1 MRKSSVI
8 RLAAALLLI
17 GGAWVAYTQQQQAPP
32 QLKLNQIK
40 SDLYEIENDGGN
52 VSVYL
57 TDAGVILVDDKFDR
71 DHDQIMT
78 QLKSITDKPIKYIIS
93 THHHGD
99 HTGGNEKMLPM
110 GVQIMATEQAR
121 ENMVDGKMPGLP
133 QVTFQSRAHVY
144 LGGKNVE
151 TYHFGRA
158 HTNGDAVVY
167 FPALRVLASGDMF
180 TRGNDFPPLI
190 DYSGG
195 GSGKEWVKTIDEV
208 LKLDFD
214 VVIPGHGAV
223 GTKQDLV
230 AFRATMVN
238 LRDRVHQMDAEKKS
252 RDEISKMLQT
262 DFHWAQLQLTRGL
275 DGVIGEMQ

>member
-8 RLAAALLLI
+8 RLATALLLI
-17 GGAWVAYTQQQQAPP
+17 GGAWIAYTQQPAPP

-40 SDLYEIENDGGN
+40 GDLYEIENDGGN

-57 TDAGVILVDDKFDR
+57 TGAGVILVDDKFDR
-71 DHDQIMT
+71 DHDQIMAR
-78 QLKSITDKPIKYIIS
+78 LKSITDQPIKYIIS

-99 HTGGNEKMLPM
+99 HTGGNDKMLPL

-133 QVTFQSRAHVY
+133 QVTFQNRARVY

-167 FPALRVLASGDMF
+167 FPALRVLAAGDMF

-230 AFRATMVN
+230 AFRETMVN
-238 LRDRVHQMDAEKKS
+238 LRNRVHQMDVEKRS
-252 RDEISKMLQT
+252 RDEIGKMLQT
-262 DFHWAQLQLTRGL
+262 DFHWQQLQLTRGL

>member
-1 MRKSSVI
+1 MRNSSVI
-8 RLAAALLLI
+8 RLAAAVLLI
-17 GGAWVAYTQQQQAPP
+17 GGAWIAYTQQQQAP
-32 QLKLNQIK
+32 QLKLNRIK

-99 HTGGNEKMLPM
+99 HTGGNDKMLPL
-110 GVQIMATEQAR
+110 GVEIMATEQAR

-133 QVTFQSRAHVY
+133 QVTFQNRARVY

-167 FPALRVLASGDMF
+167 FPALRVLAAGDMF
-180 TRGNDFPPLI
+180 TQGNDFPPLI

-230 AFRATMVN
+230 AFRETMVN
-238 LRDRVHQMDAEKKS
+238 LRNRVHQMDVEKKS